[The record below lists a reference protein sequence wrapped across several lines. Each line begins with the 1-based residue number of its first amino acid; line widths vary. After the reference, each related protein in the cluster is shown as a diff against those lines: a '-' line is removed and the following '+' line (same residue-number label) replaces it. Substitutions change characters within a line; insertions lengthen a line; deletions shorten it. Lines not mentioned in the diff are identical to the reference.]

1 MQTKDRMTGDA
12 ERIKT
17 LRERIGKSTDEVA
30 SLVGLGDMAY
40 FDLESYDDE
49 LRTVL
54 SLAQVKQLAAA
65 LGVATAALFADK
77 ATPIDRSIPYD
88 ELVGLVQS
96 RLGSGVSREAF
107 EEEVGWD
114 LGALLDS
121 EAATLSGYCVE
132 FLEELCPRIGI
143 DWIAALP

>member
-1 MQTKDRMTGDA
+1 MTGDP
-12 ERIKT
+12 ERIRS
-17 LRERIGKSTDEVA
+17 LRERAGKSANEVA
-30 SLVGLGDMAY
+30 SLAGLGDSAY

-54 SLAQVKQLAAA
+54 SLGQVKQLAAA
-65 LGVATAALFADK
+65 LGVATAALFVDEARL
-77 ATPIDRSIPYD
+77 PNRRISYD
-88 ELVGLVQS
+88 ELVSLVHGN
-96 RLGSGVSREAF
+96 LATGVSRQTF

-114 LGALLDS
+114 LGSLFES

-132 FLEELCPRIGI
+132 FLEALCSRIGV